1 MNDCVLIEKRMLE
14 ADRHFVRTLYILVT
28 LLYCKAHFKRITVFA
43 CIVVLY
49 RMCVLIRLFCNIQL
63 VQ

>member
-14 ADRHFVRTLYILVT
+14 TDRHFVRTLYILVT

-43 CIVVLY
+43 CIVVLH